1 MAHKYEV
8 DLELNYKNFMSELEK
23 AQTSIDGVVDGV
35 RLDVALDPKSIEKLK
50 SQVQNLIDAEP
61 TLGISVALS
70 VDKSQIALFENEI
83 ENITNNIQKKTY
95 DKSLSKQAEKLFSKF
110 EDKNFM
116 ADESG
121 DKSKRDN
128 YFKEEITQFIKLVN
142 TYKQFGAKFEDSNPA
157 AAYLE
162 NFMIAS
168 DHYYD
173 LIEELSSSKVNI
185 FNLTSRK
192 SVDDSMAAL
201 KAWGR
206 EIQDLAEQYNVSQE
220 DITEMLGVTQRAA
233 GQQNEL
239 SDASEKTEEQ
249 FKEQGDSIRATS
261 EEMQKLLEVLD
272 KVTASLSEISEKIK
286 SLNIKELGDIKI
298 DNSGFDRIVNSINEA
313 VLSLKQQDINMTGID
328 DLIGKIGVLS
338 DNINGEL
345 VESIKAT
352 NLSIDAMSEK
362 LGKKQS
368 ANGLK
373 NIASTFDNL
382 NNTLV
387 EIEKKLDNLIIPPTL
402 AKEADDVADK
412 IKDISESDASSAIK
426 NEIELVELLTSK
438 FNEVLDVLRQIKD
451 AEQILSTIKPVNNYY
466 GGNSY
471 TDLRIDEDTIN
482 NIQKLAGLLETVA
495 GDVGKIRSSF
505 EALTTTIQQLPISNM
520 EALVKSVSDT
530 TEIEALKNKL
540 LEVETRLEE
549 FKLLQNDISNN
560 GFITA
565 TGSIDKIISDE
576 ISNLQLLINKV
587 KDVEGAINDK
597 TSAFEAESDKV
608 KKVVEEETSNLD
620 SLLKFINDITG
631 AASGIG
637 DVFRSLNDIS
647 EAAKAIDP
655 KSFSW
660 ITSLKGINADKLT
673 EISDALK
680 TFSDEIKGID
690 VSGSAFLNDIKEL
703 TNHSKELENLAK
715 IVSKSKKQIKAAK
728 TQTDQEQLNAAYN
741 KRLALQRKINE
752 QNVKL
757 LKNSLNINITDEAR
771 QQNQDALQ
779 QTLNNYSASLNTVQS
794 DIAKYEAALGKSTIQ
809 EREFNDVVKQG
820 RQKLIEQRK
829 LLETS
834 NISKRQEELD
844 SLKKKYQDLAKSIS
858 QYLNQDKYTDVVTG
872 PFEETKED
880 INKALEKLD
889 SLNINDSNI
898 GKGLSDASDKLNEI
912 NGKIAENKKLT
923 KQADAVWMD
932 SFKISGLKTRITTFA
947 DKVLGGELKS
957 RIVSLGDSI
966 NTGAK
971 MTKEQFKEISNTFE
985 RFKEEAVSTGQI
997 GTGFFDLIGKK
1008 LKGVNA
1014 QLIAYFFSWMD
1025 IIRYVRSGIDAIR
1038 EIDYALIDLRKTTTM
1053 SSSDLNQFYYDANDV
1068 AKQMGIT
1075 TAQVVDLASSFSR
1088 LGYSSKE
1095 AATEMAKEAAKFALI
1110 SPGMDTETAQTGMVS
1125 IQKAFK
1131 IANEDIERE
1140 ILDNINIIGN
1150 NFATSN
1156 DEIIAGLERGAS
1168 AMAVANN
1175 SLEETIALFASGQEI
1190 TQDAEKMG
1198 TALRTK
1204 NCALHIEI
1212 CA

>member
-162 NFMIAS
+162 NFMTVS
-168 DHYYD
+168 DDYYD
-173 LIEELSSSKVNI
+173 LIEELSSGKVNI

-239 SDASEKTEEQ
+239 LDASEKTEEQ

-298 DNSGFDRIVNSINEA
+298 DNSGFDKIVNSINEA

-338 DNINGEL
+338 DSINGEL

-382 NNTLV
+382 NSTLV

-402 AKEADDVADK
+402 SKEADDVADK
-412 IKDISESDASSAIK
+412 IKDISESDASGVIK

-438 FNEVLDVLRQIKD
+438 FNEVLDVLKQIKD

-471 TDLRIDEDTIN
+471 TDLNIDEDTIN
-482 NIQKLAGLLETVA
+482 NIQKLAGLLEVVS

-505 EALTTTIQQLPISNM
+505 EALITTIQQLPISNM

-540 LEVETRLEE
+540 LEVET
-549 FKLLQNDISNN
+549 
-560 GFITA
+560 
-565 TGSIDKIISDE
+565 
-576 ISNLQLLINKV
+576 
-587 KDVEGAINDK
+587 
-597 TSAFEAESDKV
+597 
-608 KKVVEEETSNLD
+608 
-620 SLLKFINDITG
+620 
-631 AASGIG
+631 
-637 DVFRSLNDIS
+637 
-647 EAAKAIDP
+647 
-655 KSFSW
+655 
-660 ITSLKGINADKLT
+660 
-673 EISDALK
+673 
-680 TFSDEIKGID
+680 
-690 VSGSAFLNDIKEL
+690 
-703 TNHSKELENLAK
+703 LAK

-728 TQTDQEQLNAAYN
+728 TQTNQEQLNAAYN

-757 LKNSLNINITDEAR
+757 LKNSLNINIADEAR
-771 QQNQDALQ
+771 QQNQEALQ
-779 QTLNNYSASLNTVQS
+779 QTLNKYSASLNTVQS
-794 DIAKYEAALGKSTIQ
+794 DITKYEAALGKSIIQ
-809 EREFNDVVKQG
+809 EREFNDVVEQG

-872 PFEETKED
+872 PFEETNSD

-957 RIVSLGDSI
+957 RIVSLGNSI
-966 NTGAK
+966 NTEAK

-1053 SSSDLNQFYYDANDV
+1053 SSADLNQFYYDANDV